1 MSEGEDIL
9 RDDRRMTEK
18 RKNKSWK
25 ILLMSLTAAL
35 LVTACGT
42 AEPSSTDTKNEA
54 AVDDYLAPVR
64 AEAETLFSEIAET
77 AAGTRPKEIRIGFR
91 PADADSLKEFKSLPE
106 LLADADPVL
115 FVGYIAS
122 SDKGFSDD
130 EIHDIIAEIVSRDI
144 CVDLYF
150 HYQDDYVYQVRRDG
164 VVIDKATGKDG
175 GALREQIPYEL

>member
-1 MSEGEDIL
+1 MKFSVFALFSEEFSTSSSIRATVESVYGRETSTRSSPLVLIQPL
-9 RDDRRMTEK
+9 ITSSPSCTPRRPL
-18 RKNKSWK
+18 S
-25 ILLMSLTAAL
+25 
-35 LVTACGT
+35 
-42 AEPSSTDTKNEA
+42 
-54 AVDDYLAPVR
+54 PVR

-91 PADADSLKEFKSLPE
+91 QADADSLKESKSLPE

-150 HYQDDYVYQVRRDG
+150 NYQDDYVYQVRCDG